1 MKYKFTVL
9 VFLMFC
15 SVFAVKANL
24 IKITVSSFQFN
35 PANVTAN
42 IGDTLEWDYI
52 NGNHTT
58 TSVSVPAGAAAWDA
72 PMNAAG
78 DTFRYVLKIAGTY
91 NYHCSIHPVAMIGV
105 ITVNGA
111 LPVVLTRFSVDASK
125 IAGVAAIAWTTA
137 SETNADHFIVKK
149 STNGSSFTVVTS
161 VKAAGNSTIT
171 HNYSVTDNN
180 TGTNYKYIYYLIDIV
195 DKDGRSSLSS
205 IQKFTNTI
213 AIKKLVTQINPNP
226 VTKGGHLMFRFNADK
241 ESEMLV
247 QVYNNNGK
255 LVKQDK
261 MYATQGLNNGHFM
274 MNNLSSGVYS
284 VEFSLDGL
292 KETYKIVLQ

>member
-1 MKYKFTVL
+1 MKYKFTFL
-9 VFLMFC
+9 VFLIFS

-24 IKITVSSFQFN
+24 IQITVSNFQFN
-35 PANVTAN
+35 PATITAN
-42 IGDTLEWDYI
+42 IGDTLEWDYV
-52 NGNHTT
+52 GGFHTT
-58 TSVSVPAGAAAWDA
+58 TSLSVPAGAASWDA

-78 DTFRYVLKIAGTY
+78 DTFQYVLKIAGTY
-91 NYHCSIHPVAMIGV
+91 NYDCTIHPAQMIGT

-125 IAGVAAIAWTTA
+125 IAGVAAITWTTA
-137 SETNADHFIVKK
+137 SETNTDRFIVKK
-149 STNGSSFTVVTS
+149 STNGSSFTQVTN
-161 VKAAGNSTIT
+161 VRAAGNSTIT
-171 HNYSVTDNN
+171 HNYAVTDNN
-180 TGTNYKYIYYLIDIV
+180 AGTSYKYIYYLIDIV

-205 IQKFTNTI
+205 IQKFINTS
-213 AIKKLVTQINPNP
+213 AVKKLVTQINPNP

-247 QVYNNNGK
+247 QVYDNNGK

-274 MNNLSSGVYS
+274 MDNLPSGVYS
-284 VEFSLDGL
+284 VKFSLDGL